1 MTLRLPF
8 AGATRRVA
16 CAAGL
21 LAASLLLLLPCH
33 AHAQPADAVLA
44 GRVTDGAGDP
54 VADAHVALVG
64 TARGTATDAAGRF
77 AMDAL
82 PPGAY
87 TVRATAVGY
96 AAATRRVT
104 LVAGDT
110 TAVALTLAAVRL
122 ALPAVEVNAAA
133 RDLATTTL
141 DDEALRRAHAADLGD
156 ALRRVPGLGAVR
168 RGALGFDPNVRGLSE
183 TEVGVYIDGAR
194 AFPVGPLRMD
204 APLSHVDPGAVRDV
218 EVVKGP
224 YALTLGP
231 GNLSAIRVTTDVPL
245 PRAPLAGALATGYDG
260 NTRAFGTSGRLAGSQ
275 GRLGYRLHAA
285 YRTGSDYE
293 AGDGTTVPADYR
305 STDVRGQVRLRLT
318 QAATLTALGG
328 YQDQG
333 AIDYPGRLL
342 DAQFF
347 RSGNAT
353 LRYDL
358 ERAAGLVRGLRLE
371 GYAAQKLHAMDNDA
385 KPTAAPGTFPDGSPR
400 PPLDIGV
407 EAELR
412 NVGGRVRATLAPT
425 EALRLEVGAD
435 GSHVYRDARRPLAAL
450 PPGADAPVVPP
461 FYDSDVIWPGVTFT
475 QGGAYV
481 RATRT
486 LGTARLAATARL
498 DVIRAAADASRV
510 SEAFLA
516 HAAGVSAA
524 APDLDRTDV
533 LPAAA
538 LQATVPLS
546 TAWTVGAGVGTVAR
560 PADALERYSDR
571 FPASK
576 AQTSAEFQ
584 GTPGLAPERS
594 TQGDVWIAATT
605 DRARL
610 QVSGFARRL
619 TNYITLAPAPDVDPL
634 LPLSPPTVFRY
645 VNGTATF
652 AGGEV
657 EGRVQATRLLAL
669 RAGGSVLWGRDATL
683 DEPALGVMPPNA
695 TLGARLDA
703 PTARP
708 LHLDLAARL
717 VARQP
722 RTATARGE
730 TPTDSY
736 ALADVRIGAEPL
748 PGIAL
753 TAGVEN
759 VFGTTYVNH
768 LNARNPFTGV
778 PLPEPGRV
786 FTVGA
791 RYAF

>member
-1 MTLRLPF
+1 VAR
-8 AGATRRVA
+8 AT
-16 CAAGL
+16 GL
-21 LAASLLLLLPCH
+21 LAAFLFLLLPLH
-33 AHAQPADAVLA
+33 PAHAQPTTDAVLG

-54 VADAHVALVG
+54 VANANVALVG

-77 AMDAL
+77 VLDAL
-82 PPGAY
+82 RPGAY

-96 AAATRRVT
+96 AAATQRVT
-104 LVAGDT
+104 LAAGDT
-110 TAVALTLAAVRL
+110 TTVALTLAAVRL
-122 ALPAVEVNAAA
+122 TLPAVEVDAAA
-133 RDLATTTL
+133 QGLATTTL
-141 DDEALRRAHAADLGD
+141 GDEALRRAGADLGD
-156 ALRRVPGLGAVR
+156 ALRRVPGLGATR

-194 AFPVGPLRMD
+194 SFPVGPLRMD
-204 APLSHVDPGAVRDV
+204 SPLSHVDPEAVRAV

-231 GNLSAIRVTTDVPL
+231 GNLSAIRVTTDAPL
-245 PRAPLAGALATGYDG
+245 PREPLAGALATGYDG
-260 NTRAFGTSGRLAGSQ
+260 NGRAFGTSGRLAGTQ
-275 GRLGYRLHAA
+275 GRVGYRLHAA
-285 YRTGSDYE
+285 YRAGSDYE

-305 STDVRGQVRLRLT
+305 STDVRGQVRLRLSD
-318 QAATLTALGG
+318 AATLTALGG

-347 RSGNAT
+347 RTGNAT

-358 ERAAGLVRGLRLE
+358 ERTDGLLRGLRVE

-385 KPTAAPGTFPDGSPR
+385 KPTAAPGTFPNGNPR
-400 PPLDIGV
+400 PPLVIGV
-407 EAELR
+407 ESELR
-412 NVGGRVRATLAPT
+412 NVGGRVRATLAPAD
-425 EALRLEVGAD
+425 ALALEVGAD
-435 GSHVYRDARRPLAAL
+435 GSYVYRDARRPFFAN

-461 FYDSDVIWPGVTFT
+461 FYDSDVIWPGVTFA
-475 QGGAYV
+475 QGGVYA
-481 RATRT
+481 RATRR
-486 LGTARLAATARL
+486 LGDAQVAATARL
-498 DVIRAAADASRV
+498 DVIRADADEGRV
-510 SEAFLA
+510 SDAFLA
-516 HAAGVSAA
+516 NAQGVSATDRA
-524 APDLDRTDV
+524 LDRTDV

-538 LQATVPLS
+538 LQATLPLS
-546 TAWTVGAGVGTVAR
+546 AAWTVGAGVGTVAR

-571 FPASK
+571 IPASK

-605 DRARL
+605 ARARL
-610 QVSGFARRL
+610 RVSGFARRL

-652 AGGEV
+652 VGGEV
-657 EGRVQATRLLAL
+657 EGAVQATRLLAL

-683 DEPALGVMPPNA
+683 GEPALGVMPPNA

-703 PTARP
+703 PTART
-708 LHLDLAARL
+708 LYLDLAARL

-730 TPTDSY
+730 TPTDGY
-736 ALADVRIGAEPL
+736 ALADVGVGAEPL
-748 PGIAL
+748 PGITL

-786 FTVGA
+786 FTIGA